1 MPTNNIFTSKVV
13 FQEWRI
19 HKNFHKETTAGVD
32 HLQTCLTQNEEI
44 EDLNRPIASKK
55 IETVIKNLATK
66 KSSRQDNF
74 PGEFYWTFK
83 ELAPIL
89 LKFFQQTEEKGIF
102 LNSFY
107 KAGITLI
114 LKPEKG
120 PGKKRKRQANIP
132 GEHRCR
138 SPQQNTHK
146 PHSRA

>member
-83 ELAPIL
+83 EEVTWVF
-89 LKFFQQTEEKGIF
+89 LKVFQKTWREGKIP
-102 LNSFY
+102 
-107 KAGITLI
+107 KLI
-114 LKPEKG
+114 L
-120 PGKKRKRQANIP
+120 
-132 GEHRCR
+132 
-138 SPQQNTHK
+138 
-146 PHSRA
+146 